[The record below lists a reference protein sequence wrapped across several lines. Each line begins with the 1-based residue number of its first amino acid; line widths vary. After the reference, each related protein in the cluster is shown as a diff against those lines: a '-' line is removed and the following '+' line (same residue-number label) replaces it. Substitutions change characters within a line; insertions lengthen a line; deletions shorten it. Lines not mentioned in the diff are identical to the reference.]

1 MGWLDSWV
9 RDIDPLECSKCG
21 GTLSIQT
28 KACHS
33 CGENF
38 HQGKAGGGGQVM
50 PRSQAE
56 KWAKGSKIPGP
67 LYHMTSAENASSI
80 RENGFDVNR
89 SQTNQY
95 YGQGVYLAQP
105 GSESGFYGNTK
116 LEARV
121 RVKKPYTYLSDDP
134 PLTSSRGP
142 LGREID
148 EVRSLDPSL
157 SRKAALTHVL
167 KKNGFD
173 SVIGL
178 EDGDHI
184 VVVLDPKN
192 IAIVGED

>member
-9 RDIDPLECSKCG
+9 DQNPLECSRCG
-21 GTLSIQT
+21 GILSVRT
-28 KACHS
+28 KVCHT

-38 HQGKAGGGGQVM
+38 HQGKKSGGGGQVM
-50 PRSQAE
+50 TRAQAE

-67 LYHMTSAENASSI
+67 LYHMTSEEAASSI
-80 RENGFDVNR
+80 RRDGFDINR

-95 YGQGVYLAQP
+95 YGRGVYLAQP

-116 LEARV
+116 LETRV

-157 SRKAALTHVL
+157 PRKDALTHVL

-192 IAIVGED
+192 IAIVEGD